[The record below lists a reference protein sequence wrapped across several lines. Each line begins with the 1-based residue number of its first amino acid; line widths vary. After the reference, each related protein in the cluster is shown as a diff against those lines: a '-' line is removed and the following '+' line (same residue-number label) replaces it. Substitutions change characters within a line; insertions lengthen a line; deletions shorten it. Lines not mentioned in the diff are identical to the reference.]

1 MLLEVI
7 RFELK
12 YRLKR
17 SATYIYFTILFL
29 LTLAAMTSD
38 FVQIGGAAGQVKI
51 NAPVTLAN
59 MVLIV
64 TAFFTMIVS
73 AIMGVGVLRDFEH
86 KTHSMLFTTPIT
98 KRDYLFGRFIGS
110 FIVLIFVF
118 SGAFF
123 GMTLGYIKIFWVE
136 DRFLPF
142 NLWHYMQP
150 FLLFGVTN
158 LFISGTI
165 MFAGGALSRKML
177 VVYTQGILLLV
188 LYIIALQL
196 SSSLEYKEV
205 VAWLD
210 PFGLSAFRTQ
220 TEYWSIAE
228 QNTQTAQ
235 LSGFVLYN
243 RLLWLGISL
252 LGLFVL
258 YKGFAFRV
266 VRQSLFKTK
275 AEQKT
280 IVTPTAL
287 VNLPKVRL
295 NYGLGSTFQNV
306 FKLTT
311 FYFKGLFKEVP
322 FLAIVIAGMLMT
334 FAASFNM
341 NRLYGT
347 YSFPTTYSVVELIQN
362 QFTLF
367 FLIIAVFYTGE
378 LVWKERENHMD
389 LIIDALP
396 TKTWIGIVSKFFA
409 LLLSYSVLIL
419 MLILTG
425 ILIQISKGYYNFELG
440 LYFKSMFSDTF
451 FMLIIYTLLGLFVQ
465 VVINN
470 KFIGFA
476 TMILIFIVDVLL
488 QYIDVEHPLFHFGS
502 GMNLGTYSD
511 MNTFGHYVTPFS
523 WMSAYWIVFSIIL
536 LFLAIYFSV
545 RGTETNFLIRY
556 DIGKYRTNK
565 TWIAGIIV
573 SLVALVFLG
582 SFAFYNTNI
591 LNEYKNSKQQEE
603 ASVAY
608 EKALKKYKD
617 VVLPKITAAHL
628 KVDIFTEQRNVVAE
642 GYFTLKNK
650 TDKPISDIHIQK
662 TDRGNLKT
670 EYLKFSK
677 EVGLKEKFEDFNY
690 EVYTLTAPLQ
700 PNETVNLNF
709 KMVLETK
716 GFVTQGSNTQ
726 VVENGTFFNN
736 QYFPSLGYQEGNE
749 VSDDDKRKEYDLPEK
764 ERMPARE
771 EKKFHSHN
779 LFGNDADMIDFEIIM
794 STSKDQI
801 AIAPGY
807 LQKEWTENDRRYF
820 HYKMDAPM
828 VNFYA
833 MQSGRYEVMKDLWK
847 SKADSNGKSKEVSL
861 EIYYHKDHTA
871 NLDRM
876 MNGMKDALTYFSEN
890 FGEYQHRQLRII
902 EFPRYQSFAQSFANT
917 VPYSEEIGFML
928 DMKKDDIDMNYYVTA
943 HETAHQ
949 WWGHQVTEAPV
960 QGSSMLSETLSQYS
974 ALMVMKH
981 KYPEEM
987 IQKFL
992 KYELESYLRGRRSES
1007 KKELPLDLVEGQ
1019 QYIHYRKGSLVMF
1032 ALQDYI
1038 GEDKINLALRNYL
1051 NKWKFSE
1058 GNYPIT
1064 TDLIDEIKAI
1074 TPDSLQYLITDL
1086 IENITFYENKVEKA
1100 TYKKL
1105 EKEDENNVYE
1115 VTLQV
1120 SSSKAVADSLGRET
1134 DLPLAE
1140 WIDIG
1145 VYGEEPKEANK
1156 NGYKFAPLLY
1166 FEKHKITKANSTIKV
1181 KVKSKPVKAG
1191 IDPLNKLIDRH
1202 PDDNVEKL
1210 ELEKE

>member
-1 MLLEVI
+1 MLLEII

-12 YRLKR
+12 YRIKR
-17 SATYIYFTILFL
+17 PATYLYFTILFL

-59 MVLIV
+59 TILII
-64 TAFFTMIVS
+64 TAFFSMIVS
-73 AIMGVGVLRDFEH
+73 AIMGVGILRDFEH

-110 FIVLIFVF
+110 FIVLVFVF

-123 GMTLGYIKIFWVE
+123 GMTLGFLKSFSDP

-142 NLWHYMQP
+142 TLWHYLQP
-150 FLLFGVTN
+150 FLLFGITN

-188 LYIIALQL
+188 LYIVALQL
-196 SSSLEYKEV
+196 SSSLEYKDI

-210 PFGLSAFRTQ
+210 PFGISAFGRQ

-228 QNTQTAQ
+228 KNSQTAQ

-243 RLLWLGISL
+243 RLLWLSIAFIS
-252 LGLFVL
+252 LFVL

-266 VRQSLFKTK
+266 VRQSLRKPK
-275 AEQKT
+275 AEAKT
-280 IVTPTAL
+280 IATPIAL
-287 VNLPKVRL
+287 TNLPKVKL
-295 NYGLGSTFQNV
+295 NFGFGATIQHV
-306 FKLTT
+306 FKLSI
-311 FYFKGLFKEVP
+311 FYFKSLFKEVP
-322 FLAIVIAGMLMT
+322 FLAVIIAGMLMT
-334 FAASFNM
+334 FAASLNM
-341 NRLYGT
+341 NRLYGA
-347 YSFPTTYSVVELIQN
+347 YSFPTTYSVIELIQS

-378 LVWKERENHMD
+378 LVWKEREAKMD
-389 LIIDALP
+389 LILDALP
-396 TKTWIGIVSKFFA
+396 TQTWIGIISKFFG
-409 LLLSYSVLIL
+409 LVLSYSVLIV
-419 MLILTG
+419 MLIFTG
-425 ILIQISKGYYNFELG
+425 ILIQTFKGYYNYELG
-440 LYFKSMFSDTF
+440 LYFKTMFTDTLA
-451 FMLIIYTLLGLFVQ
+451 MLIIYTLLGLFVQ
-465 VVINN
+465 VMVNN

-476 TMILIFIVDVLL
+476 TMVIIFIVDGLL

-502 GMNLGTYSD
+502 GMSLGTYSD
-511 MNTFGHYVTPFS
+511 MNTFGHFVTPFS
-523 WMSAYWIVFSIIL
+523 WMSAYWIMFSVVL

-545 RGTETNFLIRY
+545 RGTETNLKTRY
-556 DIGKYRTNK
+556 EIGKFRINK
-565 TWIAGIIV
+565 TWVGGFVVSIV
-573 SLVALVFLG
+573 AVVFLG

-603 ASVAY
+603 QSVAY
-608 EKALKKYKD
+608 EKALKQYKD
-617 VVLPKITAAHL
+617 VELPKITAANL
-628 KVDIFTEQRNVVAE
+628 KVDIFPSERNVVAE

-650 TDKPISDIHIQK
+650 TDKPIKDIHIQK
-662 TDRGNLKT
+662 SDRGNIRT

-677 EVGLKEKFEDFNY
+677 EVGLKDKFKEFNY
-690 EVYTLTAPLQ
+690 EIYTLAKPLQ
-700 PNETVNLNF
+700 PNETINLNF

-736 QYFPSLGYQEGNE
+736 QYFPSLGYNEGYE
-749 VSDDDKRKEYDLPEK
+749 LGDDDKRKEYNLPEK

-771 EKKFHSHN
+771 EEKFHSHN
-779 LFGNDADMIDFEIIM
+779 LFGNDADMIDFEIVL
-794 STSKDQI
+794 STSPDQI

-828 VNFYA
+828 ANFYA
-833 MQSGRYEVMKDLWK
+833 MQSGRYEVMKDIWK
-847 SKADSNGKSKEVSL
+847 SKADSNGTQKEVAL

-928 DMKKDDIDMNYYVTA
+928 DMKQDDIDMNYYVTA

-960 QGSSMLSETLSQYS
+960 QGSTMLSETLSQYS
-974 ALMVMKH
+974 ALMVMKN
-981 KYPEEM
+981 KYPKEM

-992 KYELESYLRGRRSES
+992 KYELESYLRGRSAER

-1019 QYIHYRKGSLVMF
+1019 QYIHYRKGSLIMF

-1038 GEDKINLALRNYL
+1038 GEDKINLALKNYL

-1058 GNYPIT
+1058 GDYPTT
-1064 TDLIDEIKAI
+1064 TDLTNEIKAV
-1074 TPDSLQYLITDL
+1074 TPDSLHYLITDL
-1086 IENITFYENKVEKA
+1086 VESITFYENKTEKA

-1105 EKEDENNVYE
+1105 ENDMYE
-1115 VTLQV
+1115 VKLEL
-1120 SSSKAVADSLGRET
+1120 SSKKTVADSLGKET
-1134 DLPLAE
+1134 ELPLTE

-1145 VYGEEPKEANK
+1145 VYGEEPKEANAE
-1156 NGYKFAPLLY
+1156 GYKFAPLLY
-1166 FEKHKITKANSTIKV
+1166 LEKHQITEENSTITIKV
-1181 KVKSKPVKAG
+1181 KGKPVKAG
-1191 IDPLNKLIDRH
+1191 IDPLNKLIDTH
-1202 PDDNVEKL
+1202 PDDNVMKVEQ
-1210 ELEKE
+1210 E